1 MKAALLKI
9 SVTTTVAAED
19 AVSLALQNIF
29 AQPPSIYTNSR
40 TQTSTVSVYCEKTS
54 AWTPT
59 VHHTLLAELKKLR
72 AAGLPLGRGKIS
84 AKKLPRE
91 NWAESWKKHFQPLA
105 VGRAL
110 LLKPSWS
117 QLQPRPGQHVI
128 TLDPGLSFG
137 TGHHATTSFCLR
149 ELVKKSDE
157 SRESRVEQAKASLLA
172 RPANSKLKTQ
182 NSKLSFLDIGTG
194 SGILAIAAAKLGY
207 APITAFDYDPESVR
221 VARANAKLNGELKK
235 LHLAQQDLTQIPL
248 RAETQYD
255 FVCANI
261 IANVLVAERRRIF
274 NRVKPGGTLVL
285 AGILKLEFAAVQRA
299 FEELGLKFL
308 RARHERE
315 WCSGA
320 FVRE

>member
-1 MKAALLKI
+1 
-9 SVTTTVAAED
+9 
-19 AVSLALQNIF
+19 
-29 AQPPSIYTNSR
+29 
-40 TQTSTVSVYCEKTS
+40 
-54 AWTPT
+54 
-59 VHHTLLAELKKLR
+59 
-72 AAGLPLGRGKIS
+72 
-84 AKKLPRE
+84 
-91 NWAESWKKHFQPLA
+91 
-105 VGRAL
+105 
-110 LLKPSWS
+110 
-117 QLQPRPGQHVI
+117 
-128 TLDPGLSFG
+128 
-137 TGHHATTSFCLR
+137 
-149 ELVKKSDE
+149 
-157 SRESRVEQAKASLLA
+157 
-172 RPANSKLKTQ
+172 
-182 NSKLSFLDIGTG
+182 
-194 SGILAIAAAKLGY
+194 LAIAAAKLGY